1 MTKEAKAFL
10 KVAIAGGAV
19 LTDLRHL
26 LGPLSHQAIKEVN
39 EANPYGTRGTNGGKS

>member
-1 MTKEAKAFL
+1 MTKEAKDFL

-26 LGPLSHQAIKEVN
+26 LGPLSHKTIKEVN
-39 EANPYGTRGTNGGKS
+39 EARPWGHKTN